1 MKDENDFSYTYYA
14 PSEEEKKEIES
25 IRKEY
30 LPKNL
35 TMSKM
40 DELRAL
46 NDKVKTLPMIVSLTI
61 GIVGL
66 LIFGFGL
73 TMVLQW
79 QLYVFGII
87 VAIVGCVPMVIN
99 YSLYQYMI
107 RKRKEKY
114 KDRILALSDELLN
127 ENKEEK

>member
-46 NDKVKTLPMIVSLTI
+46 NDKVKTLPMILSLTI
-61 GIVGL
+61 GIVGI
-66 LIFGFGL
+66 LIFGLGL
-73 TMVLQW
+73 TMVLEW

-87 VAIVGCVPMVIN
+87 VAVVGCVPMVIN

-107 RKRKEKY
+107 RRRKEKY
-114 KDRILALSDELLN
+114 KDRILALSEELLN
-127 ENKEEK
+127 EKEEK

>member
-46 NDKVKTLPMIVSLTI
+46 NDKVKTLPMILSLTI
-61 GIVGL
+61 GIVGI

-73 TMVLQW
+73 TMVLEW

-87 VAIVGCVPMVIN
+87 VAVVGCVPMVIN

-107 RKRKEKY
+107 RRRKEKY
-114 KDRILALSDELLN
+114 KDRILALSEELLN
-127 ENKEEK
+127 EKEEK